1 MIVVVYATRWLTIH
15 YVSTLSTNL
24 FSHVCGP

>member
-1 MIVVVYATRWLTIH
+1 MIVVVYTSRWFAVY

-24 FSHVCGP
+24 FTHVCIP

>member
-1 MIVVVYATRWLTIH
+1 MIVVVYTSRWFTID

>member
-1 MIVVVYATRWLTIH
+1 MIVVVYTSRWFTVH

-24 FSHVCGP
+24 FSHVGIP